1 MKHQIAYDYVF
12 EFQKEGIP
20 MNKLFQYNATAFL
33 VIQKSI
39 ASSFTIFIALIL
51 LTSHPSH
58 ASEKTK
64 FPKDIA
70 TFIKNRDGCDHFR
83 GEEPYD
89 KKRQQFLEKQMR
101 ELCTRTDK
109 KLKLLKLKYKSNEKI
124 MEMLI
129 QYEEQIES
137 GS

>member
-1 MKHQIAYDYVF
+1 M
-12 EFQKEGIP
+12 
-20 MNKLFQYNATAFL
+20 

-39 ASSFTIFIALIL
+39 AFSFAIFFSISFSLGIAAFISLTL
-51 LTSHPSH
+51 LTSQATY

-70 TFIKNRDGCDHFR
+70 TFIKNRDACDHFR
-83 GEEPYD
+83 GEEAYD
-89 KKRQQFLEKQMR
+89 KERQQFLEKQMR
-101 ELCTRTDK
+101 ELCAGTDK
-109 KLKLLKLKYKSNEKI
+109 KLKLLKLKYKRNAKV
-124 MEMLI
+124 MEMLN